1 MEFHVLFQVA
11 GVGKALSTEFTK
23 DGFVLLRGLHLRG
36 LHPVGLGAVL
46 LQSVIRLAGEVAV
59 ALLADH
65 LVPGLLVLLA
75 LRLGLEVV
83 GDRAELAAEL
93 GLTLDLDPLRL
104 RSDVV
109 LLPHVAGPRLPVQD
123 NDKI

>member
-1 MEFHVLFQVA
+1 MLFQVA
-11 GVGKALSTEFTK
+11 RVGKTFSAEFTK

-65 LVPGLLVLLA
+65 LVP
-75 LRLGLEVV
+75 R
-83 GDRAELAAEL
+83 
-93 GLTLDLDPLRL
+93 
-104 RSDVV
+104 RSE
-109 LLPHVAGPRLPVQD
+109 
-123 NDKI
+123 KINKAS